1 MGFETLA
8 FPLLVVERETDRRQ
22 RRLAPK
28 PPRACAIR
36 GCSSSLLLAL
46 LWISAERDGAASTLS
61 VQWGSLHEK
70 QRPESLLA
78 ASANVS
84 LFFPFW
90 RSLRSLPPWMAT
102 TSLSTRFLVS
112 SPFSPSF
119 YDTITRTTSQNMS
132 VIAHVDHGAW
142 DDGDITGE
150 GGSFKSVL
158 PRRCFF
164 SCSLASIDGP
174 TNDGGWPCQSS
185 CSSVFLALC
194 PASSPLFV
202 L

>member
-84 LFFPFW
+84 FFFFLFGALSD
-90 RSLRSLPPWMAT
+90 RSLHGWRRRRRRLD
-102 TSLSTRFLVS
+102 FS
-112 SPFSPSF
+112 SPHLFLPLFTIQSP
-119 YDTITRTTSQNMS
+119 
-132 VIAHVDHGAW
+132 
-142 DDGDITGE
+142 E
-150 GGSFKSVL
+150 P
-158 PRRCFF
+158 PRR
-164 SCSLASIDGP
+164 
-174 TNDGGWPCQSS
+174 T
-185 CSSVFLALC
+185 C
-194 PASSPLFV
+194 PLLRTSTTV
-202 L
+202 RGMMGI

>member
-46 LWISAERDGAASTLS
+46 LWISAERDRAASALS
-61 VQWGSLHEK
+61 VQWGSMHEK

-84 LFFPFW
+84 LFF
-90 RSLRSLPPWMAT
+90 S
-102 TSLSTRFLVS
+102 
-112 SPFSPSF
+112 
-119 YDTITRTTSQNMS
+119 
-132 VIAHVDHGAW
+132 
-142 DDGDITGE
+142 
-150 GGSFKSVL
+150 
-158 PRRCFF
+158 
-164 SCSLASIDGP
+164 
-174 TNDGGWPCQSS
+174 
-185 CSSVFLALC
+185 FLAL
-194 PASSPLFV
+194 SPIAPSMDGDDVVVDSISRLLTFFSLFLRYNHPNHLAEHV
-202 L
+202 RHCARRPRCVG